1 MSPKSDLEIA
11 RACAQGDRE
20 AIAHVEA
27 AHFPEVRRALG
38 RMRLPAEEIADVMQ
52 GLRADLFVPSA
63 EHAPRIGAYEGRG
76 SLGSWL
82 RVCATR
88 AALKRKHRARREVA
102 LDEDALLEELAPGDD
117 PELALLKQ
125 VYRAE
130 FKAAFSDALAALT
143 DRDRTVLRFRVV
155 DGLSIDDLGAFYG
168 VHRAT
173 ADRWAARAE
182 DALVT
187 GTRRALMQRAR
198 LGADECESVMRL
210 LRSQLDATIRRRLAE
225 IG

>member
-11 RACAQGDRE
+11 QACAQGDPE

-27 AHFPEVRRALG
+27 DHFPEVRRALG
-38 RMRLPAEEIADVMQ
+38 RMRLPADEVSEVMQ
-52 GLRADLFVPSA
+52 ELRADMFVASA
-63 EHAPRIGAYEGRG
+63 EHAPRIATYEGRG

-102 LDEDALLEELAPGDD
+102 LDEDALLEERAPGDD
-117 PELALLKQ
+117 PELALIKET
-125 VYRAE
+125 YRAE
-130 FKAAFSDALAALT
+130 FKAAFSEALASLT
-143 DRDRTVLRFRVV
+143 DRDRTVLRFRMV
-155 DGLSIDDLGAFYG
+155 DGLTIDDIGAFYG

-187 GTRRALMQRAR
+187 ATRRALLQRPR
-198 LGADECESVMRL
+198 VGAAECESLMRL
-210 LRSQLDATIRRRLAE
+210 LRSQLDATIRRRLAA
-225 IG
+225 ID